1 MFIIDA
7 DTSDCWKQR
16 NGYFVQ
22 EGHEQVNECYPTL
35 VEAQSNCIPA
45 DDCKAIAT
53 QSNVCAGKFRVTHGG
68 PTFVWNEYWQ
78 PYNLKAYEYVCS
90 KGN

>member
-22 EGHEQVNECYPTL
+22 EGHEQINECYPTL
-35 VEAQSNCIPA
+35 VEAQSNCIAA

-68 PTFVWNEYWQ
+68 PTYVSYRYWQ
-78 PYNLKAYEYVCS
+78 YYDLKAYEYLCF
-90 KGN
+90 KGK